1 MHRLLHYHP
10 RSSLGLAFA
19 AAVLLHPGSPLVG
32 QADAP
37 YLIVLGIAQDGG
49 VPQAG
54 ARPSGDQESDEFRR
68 HVVSLAVVDPE
79 TGERWM
85 FEATPDFPA
94 QLRALDRIAP
104 APAAPGLQGI
114 FLTHAHIGHYTGLM
128 HLGHE
133 AMGARGIPVYAMP
146 TMAEFLSTNGPWS
159 QLVRFENITLR
170 LLEDG
175 VPVQL
180 NERLWVTPLLV
191 PHRQEYSEVVGYRI
205 QGPDRRALFIPDID
219 RWDAWDREGHRI
231 EDVLAG
237 VDVAYLDGTFFADR
251 EVGGRDMSSFPHP
264 FITTTMERL
273 GTLPPDQRAKV
284 RFIHLN
290 HTNPALQAS
299 SPARA
304 AITRAGFRVA
314 EESERVPLG
323 KVGPAQPNRGGR

>member
-1 MHRLLHYHP
+1 MHWPLHHFP
-10 RSSLGLAFA
+10 VSSLGLAFA
-19 AAVLLHPGSPLVG
+19 AAVLMQPASHLVG

-54 ARPSGDQESDEFRR
+54 ATPSSERESDEFRR
-68 HVVSLAVVDPE
+68 LVVSLAVVDPK

-85 FEATPDFPA
+85 VEATPDFPA

-104 APAAPGLQGI
+104 ARAGPSLQGI
-114 FLTHAHIGHYTGLM
+114 FLTHAHMGHYTGLM

-133 AMGARGIPVYAMP
+133 AMGARGIPVYVMP
-146 TMAEFLSTNGPWS
+146 RMAEFLRTNGPWS
-159 QLVRFENITLR
+159 QLVRLENITLR

-175 VPVQL
+175 VPVRL
-180 NERLWVTPLLV
+180 NERLSVTPLVV
-191 PHRQEYSEVVGYRI
+191 PHRQEYSEVVGYHI
-205 QGPDRRALFIPDID
+205 QGPERSVLFIPDID
-219 RWDAWDREGHRI
+219 RWDAWDRAGHRI
-231 EDVLAG
+231 EDMLAR

-251 EVGGRDMSSFPHP
+251 EVGGRDMSAFPHP

-273 GTLPPDQRAKV
+273 GTLPEDQRAKV

-290 HTNPALQAS
+290 HTNPALHAS

-304 AITRAGFRVA
+304 AITRAGFNVA
-314 EESERVPLG
+314 EELERVPLG
-323 KVGPAQPNRGGR
+323 ESGAPRRIR

>member
-1 MHRLLHYHP
+1 MHWLLHHHP
-10 RSSLGLAFA
+10 VSSLGLLLA
-19 AAVLLHPGSPLVG
+19 AALLPQPGPPRADH
-32 QADAP
+32 ADAP
-37 YLIVLGIAQDGG
+37 YVLVLGIAQDGG

-54 ARPSGDQESDEFRR
+54 ASPSSARESDEFRR
-68 HVVSLAVVDPE
+68 YVVSLALVDPE
-79 TGERWM
+79 TGKRWM

-94 QLRALDRIAP
+94 QLRVLDRIAP
-104 APAAPGLQGI
+104 APAAPALQGI
-114 FLTHAHIGHYTGLM
+114 FLTHAHMGHYTGLM

-146 TMAEFLSTNGPWS
+146 KMAEFLRTNGPWS
-159 QLVRFENITLR
+159 QLVRLENITVH
-170 LLEDG
+170 LLQDA
-175 VPVQL
+175 VPVEL
-180 NERLWVTPLLV
+180 NERLSVTPLLV
-191 PHRQEYSEVVGYRI
+191 PHRQEFSEVVGYRI
-205 QGPDRRALFIPDID
+205 QGPERAVLFIPDID
-219 RWDAWDREGHRI
+219 RWGAWDREGHRI

-273 GTLPPDQRAKV
+273 GALPEDQRAKV

-290 HTNPALQAS
+290 HTNPALHAS

-314 EESERVPLG
+314 EEFERVPLG
-323 KVGPAQPNRGGR
+323 KIGPAQPDRGGR

>member
-1 MHRLLHYHP
+1 MHWLLHHHP
-10 RSSLGLAFA
+10 VSSLGLLLA
-19 AAVLLHPGSPLVG
+19 AALFTQPGPPPEY
-32 QADAP
+32 QTNAP
-37 YLIVLGIAQDGG
+37 YLTVLGIAQDGG

-54 ARPSGDQESDEFRR
+54 AKPTSARESDVFRR

-104 APAAPGLQGI
+104 VATPPTLQGI
-114 FLTHAHIGHYTGLM
+114 FLTHAHMGHYTGLM

-146 TMAEFLSTNGPWS
+146 TMAEFLRTNGPWS
-159 QLVRFENITLR
+159 QLVRLENITLH
-170 LLEDG
+170 LLEDA

-180 NERLWVTPLLV
+180 NERLSVTPLLV

-205 QGPDRRALFIPDID
+205 QGPERAVLFIPDID
-219 RWDAWDREGHRI
+219 RWDVWDREGRRL

-237 VDVAYLDGTFFADR
+237 VDVAYLDGTFYADR
-251 EVGGRDMSSFPHP
+251 EVGGRDMSAFPHP

-273 GTLPPDQRAKV
+273 SPLPPDQRAKV

-290 HTNPALQAS
+290 HTNPALHAS

-314 EESERVPLG
+314 EELERVPLG
-323 KVGPAQPNRGGR
+323 EAGQLR

>member
-1 MHRLLHYHP
+1 MHWLLPQYP
-10 RSSLGLAFA
+10 FSNLGLLLAPALFA
-19 AAVLLHPGSPLVG
+19 QPGPIPAYH
-32 QADAP
+32 ADDP

-54 ARPSGDQESDEFRR
+54 AKPTSARESDEFRR
-68 HVVSLAVVDPE
+68 HVVSLAVIDPA

-104 APAAPGLQGI
+104 VATSPSLQGI
-114 FLTHAHIGHYTGLM
+114 FLTHAHMGHYTGLM

-146 TMAEFLSTNGPWS
+146 TMAEFLRTNGPWS
-159 QLVRFENITLR
+159 QLVRLENITLR

-180 NERLWVTPLLV
+180 NERLSVMPLVV

-205 QGPDRRALFIPDID
+205 QGPERAVLFIPDID
-219 RWDAWDREGHRI
+219 RWDAWDRVGHRI

-264 FITTTMERL
+264 FITSTMDRL
-273 GTLPPDQRAKV
+273 GVLPADQRTKV

-290 HTNPALQAS
+290 HTNPALHAS

-314 EESERVPLG
+314 QELERVPLG
-323 KVGPAQPNRGGR
+323 RAGPSR